1 MVIPRNRLL
10 IIARPHN
17 RFAIVRGIGNERQG
31 ERGHNVRSHAQI
43 YCAWN
48 TICGPQNMENSGFV
62 AGLKSIHVGSS
73 WFIASLVIAVIAL
86 YFTFRLK
93 DSRYR
98 YPPSPRGYNVF
109 KGGHAYLLP
118 PGLAVDFFERH

>member
-1 MVIPRNRLL
+1 
-10 IIARPHN
+10 
-17 RFAIVRGIGNERQG
+17 
-31 ERGHNVRSHAQI
+31 
-43 YCAWN
+43 
-48 TICGPQNMENSGFV
+48 MENSGFV

-93 DSRYR
+93 DSRYH

-118 PGLAVDFFERH
+118 PGLAVDLFERH